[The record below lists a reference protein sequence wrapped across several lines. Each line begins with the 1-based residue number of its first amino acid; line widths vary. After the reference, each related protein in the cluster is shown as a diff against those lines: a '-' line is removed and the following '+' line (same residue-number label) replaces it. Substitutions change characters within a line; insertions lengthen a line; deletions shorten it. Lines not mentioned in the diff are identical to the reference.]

1 MAATAYASV
10 QVAEKAGILEAWAS
24 GAPLTEVLNQVC
36 RQIDREI
43 PGAVSAVLLL
53 DDREMQFRLAAGPGI
68 PKTLGDVVDGL
79 TIPAMISGTRY
90 GADRPVAVW
99 DIRTESIF
107 GPRRDAA
114 LKSGFVAAWSIP
126 IWSMEKK
133 LLGTVVIF
141 QPKYRSPL
149 AELLRRVE
157 TTFNLAA
164 IAINHHH
171 REKELRDLSRQLLQ
185 SQDDE
190 RRRIA
195 RDLHDSTG
203 QDLAGLMIAL
213 ELAQRQAPADSG
225 KLRKVLSDCDML
237 ARRLSGE
244 IRTLCCLLHPP
255 LLDIGGLGAAVE
267 AYADELNR
275 RNAMRIDVEIS
286 QELPRLTEDAEIALF
301 RVVQAS
307 FTNVLV
313 HSGTKAAKITMEH
326 TAEALTL
333 TITDDGCGMPIE
345 KVNGI
350 MRSGQTGV
358 GIAGMRERVTAFG
371 GRLEINTGSDHRGT
385 VVKVTVPSGVFRSEL
400 N

>member
-10 QVAEKAGILEAWAS
+10 QVAERAGILEAWAA

-36 RQIDREI
+36 RHIDREI
-43 PGAVSAVLLL
+43 PGAVTAVLLL

-68 PKTLGDVVDGL
+68 PKALSEVVDGL
-79 TIPAMISGTRY
+79 TIPATIPSTKSNG
-90 GADRPVAVW
+90 DRPVAVW

-107 GPRRDAA
+107 APRRDAA
-114 LKSGFVAAWSIP
+114 LKSGFVAAWSLP
-126 IWSMEKK
+126 IWSTERK

-157 TTFNLAA
+157 TMCNLAA
-164 IAINHHH
+164 IAVNHHH
-171 REKELRDLSRQLLQ
+171 REKELRELSRQLLL
-185 SQDDE
+185 SQDNE

-203 QDLAGLMIAL
+203 QDLAGLMIGL
-213 ELAQRQAPADSG
+213 ELAQRQAPEDSE

-255 LLDIGGLGAAVE
+255 LLDIGGLGAAIE

-275 RNAMRIDVEIS
+275 RDAMRIDLEIS
-286 QELPRLTEDAEIALF
+286 QQLPRLTEDAEIALF

-313 HSGTKAAKITMEH
+313 HSGTKAAKITIEH

-333 TITDDGCGMPIE
+333 TIADDGCGMPVE
-345 KVNGI
+345 KLNHI
-350 MRSGQTGV
+350 MRSGQAGV

-371 GRLEINTGSDHRGT
+371 GRLEIKAGSEHRGT
-385 VVKVTVPSGVFRSEL
+385 VVKVTVPSRIFREEP